1 MIALKAYFQRNYFG
15 ILLLLPAVF
24 FIVVVYVYPIINSL
38 QLSFYDFSPLKPHQG
53 RRWVG
58 FDNFID
64 IFTTKSYWAALW
76 LTFKFLLIT
85 ITTQM
90 VVGISIAVMLNSDYV
105 RSTYGVTLIRSIII
119 MPLMASPIVVGLIWG
134 FLLDTDLGFVNQV
147 LEVVGLGPVNWLN
160 TPTLALISIS
170 IASIWQWTP
179 LVVLLTLAGLEALP
193 KDPFDAARVDGASE
207 SQLFWQL
214 MLPMLK
220 PVILVTLL
228 TNTID
233 AYRVFGLILVMTG
246 GGPGVATNVV
256 SMEVYRTGFKFWR
269 MGDASA
275 QSFLTFLVIFAVAL
289 IYMRALRTKQH

>member
-1 MIALKAYFQRNYFG
+1 MKTYFQKNYFG
-15 ILLLLPAVF
+15 ILLLAPALF
-24 FIVVVYVYPIINSL
+24 FIIIVYVYPIVNSVE
-38 QLSFYDFSPLKPHQG
+38 LSLYDFNPLKPYQG
-53 RRWVG
+53 KRWVG
-58 FDNFID
+58 FGNFAD
-64 IFTTKSYWAALW
+64 IFSDASYWQALW
-76 LTFKFLLIT
+76 VTFKFLLIT

-90 VVGISIAVMLNSDYV
+90 IVGISVAVMLNSEYV
-105 RSTYGVTLIRSIII
+105 RSVYGVTLVRSIII
-119 MPLMASPIVVGLIWG
+119 MPLMASPIVVGLIWRYL
-134 FLLDTDLGFVNQV
+134 FDTDLGFINQF
-147 LEVVGLGPVNWLN
+147 LDLLGLGAVNWLN

-207 SQLFWQL
+207 AQLFWGL
-214 MLPMLK
+214 TLPMMK

-246 GGPGVATNVV
+246 GGPGTATNVV

-275 QSFLTFLVIFAVAL
+275 QSFLTFLVIFVVAL
-289 IYMRALRTKQH
+289 IYMRALRKKY

>member
-160 TPTLALISIS
+160 TPTLALIFIS

>member
-1 MIALKAYFQRNYFG
+1 MSAIKKYLKNNYFG
-15 ILLLLPAVF
+15 VILLAPAIF
-24 FIVVVYVYPIINSL
+24 FIGVVYIYPIINSL
-38 QLSFYDFSPLKPHQG
+38 HLSFYDFNPLKPYQG

-58 FDNFID
+58 FGNFID
-64 IFTTKSYWAALW
+64 IFSDGSYWQALW
-76 LTFKFLLIT
+76 ITFKFLLIT

-90 VVGISIAVMLNSDYV
+90 VVGISIAVMLHSDYV
-105 RSTYGVTLIRSIII
+105 RSIYGVTLIRSIII

-134 FLLDTDLGFVNQV
+134 YLFDTDLGFINQF
-147 LEVVGLGPVNWLN
+147 LEMFGIGPVNWLN
-160 TPTLALISIS
+160 DPGLALLSIS

-193 KDPFDAARVDGASE
+193 KGPFDAARVDGATE
-207 SQLFWQL
+207 TQLFWGL
-214 MLPMLK
+214 TLPMLK

-246 GGPGVATNVV
+246 GGPGIATNVV

-275 QSFLTFLVIFAVAL
+275 QSFLTFLVIFVVAL
-289 IYMRALRTKQH
+289 IYMRVLRTKY